1 MGSTAETIGRYATRS
16 RRVPSRIWY
25 WVAAAVVVLGIG
37 GGVVWGVVSTVRTHD
52 LAESL
57 PRTDAPGTVET
68 YVGSGG
74 SQLIYFEGEGRPG
87 PDALG
92 LSVLA
97 PDGSSVRVEP
107 YDAIMKYDI
116 AGWVG
121 TPIASFS
128 AQTAGTYTVLAESGY
143 HEGRISAGDNFIR
156 TQAIDIVGALALI
169 AASLVAGTLIVIVV
183 AVKRSRRDGTA
194 SQAGA
199 VSSGR

>member
-1 MGSTAETIGRYATRS
+1 MGSTAETIGSYATMS

-25 WVAAAVVVLGIG
+25 WVAAAVVVLSIG
-37 GGVVWGVVSTVRTHD
+37 GGVAWGVVSTVRTHD
-52 LAESL
+52 VAESL

-74 SQLIYFEGEGRPG
+74 SQLIYFEGEGRPS

-128 AQTAGTYTVLAESGY
+128 AQTAGTYTVLAERAFN
-143 HEGRISAGDNFIR
+143 EGRISAGDNFVR
-156 TQAIDIVGALALI
+156 TQAINVVGALALI
-169 AASLVAGTLIVIVV
+169 AVGLVAGILIVVVV

-199 VSSGR
+199 VGSGR